1 MAEVLVSDLTSINLM
16 VASQRSLGVD
26 TTSFLDGWYVST
38 LHRLRSLAL
47 TPATKTA
54 LLELVDSVPWS
65 PVQVAMLQQ
74 KLNQPPIDVPS
85 IFIAGSARRV
95 LQQCEKHFDLYLTD
109 DDIRFISTEGNTL
122 LAKVTRVVMRAKLI
136 GLQHPSEQTLARMSA
151 SLIVYGFNTPLDEAS
166 MFTLFQDIKHT
177 MKSTT
182 CVYPHEYIV
191 TYSENPAET
200 LVAGAYTHAYGD
212 GTPASDAHTRH
223 QEINTLFLRLPMRQS
238 SRVLQRIQQAQQ
250 LAQPH
255 LQPRRSNSSNSMNF
269 QMDAAS
275 VPNPMQQFMSL
286 MAGMFQA
293 SGAHAAGG
301 REAESPTAGVSTIA
315 DSAFREISVHSQRPR
330 IGGGTPP
337 HGPSSSSHERIAIAD
352 EDVEVGAALQLG
364 SAVVADVSD
373 EEEVMRAALA
383 SRIAK
388 RPASSVVR
396 RPAAAAAVLR
406 RPAAAVVRRPAA
418 AVGLFGCSK
427 CRGIPTGCGVCRE
440 PSFAG
445 TIFQR

>member
-1 MAEVLVSDLTSINLM
+1 
-16 VASQRSLGVD
+16 
-26 TTSFLDGWYVST
+26 
-38 LHRLRSLAL
+38 
-47 TPATKTA
+47 
-54 LLELVDSVPWS
+54 
-65 PVQVAMLQQ
+65 
-74 KLNQPPIDVPS
+74 
-85 IFIAGSARRV
+85 
-95 LQQCEKHFDLYLTD
+95 
-109 DDIRFISTEGNTL
+109 
-122 LAKVTRVVMRAKLI
+122 
-136 GLQHPSEQTLARMSA
+136 
-151 SLIVYGFNTPLDEAS
+151 

-191 TYSENPAET
+191 MYSENPAET

-212 GTPASDAHTRH
+212 GTHARDAHTRH

-255 LQPRRSNSSNSMNF
+255 SQPRRSNTSNSMNL
-269 QMDAAS
+269 QMDAAA
-275 VPNPMQQFMSL
+275 VPNQMQQFMSL
-286 MAGMFQA
+286 MVGMFQA
-293 SGAHAAGG
+293 SGVHAGG
-301 REAESPTAGVSTIA
+301 READSATAGVSTIA

-352 EDVEVGAALQLG
+352 EDVEVGATRVEVATPLLLG
-364 SAVVADVSD
+364 SAVEADVSD

-383 SRIAK
+383 SRIALK
-388 RPASSVVR
+388 RPASSVLR
-396 RPAAAAAVLR
+396 RPSAAPPLR
-406 RPAAAVVRRPAA
+406 RPAAAVIRRPAA